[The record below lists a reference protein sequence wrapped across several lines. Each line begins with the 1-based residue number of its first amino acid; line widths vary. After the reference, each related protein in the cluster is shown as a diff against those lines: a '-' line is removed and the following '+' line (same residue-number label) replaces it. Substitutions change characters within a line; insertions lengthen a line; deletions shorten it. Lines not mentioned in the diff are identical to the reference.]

1 MYVAVYTHIPMY
13 VAVYTH
19 IHMYVAVYTYI
30 PVNLL
35 DTLYMYNICI

>member
-19 IHMYVAVYTYI
+19 IHMYVAVYTHI